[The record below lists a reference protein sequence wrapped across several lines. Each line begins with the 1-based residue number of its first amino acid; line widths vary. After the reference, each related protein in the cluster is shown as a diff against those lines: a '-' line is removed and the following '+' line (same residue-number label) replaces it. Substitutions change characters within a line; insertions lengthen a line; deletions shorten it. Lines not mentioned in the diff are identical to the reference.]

1 MKTVIQELVELEQD
15 LTRMFDSDIRV
26 GLALLEFIRTNKNK
40 LKKNYEEDKGRKSN
54 NANTL
59 LSAVIVHPHPIVEL
73 RLEKIKEDESG
84 KYTELVIYNTVSKEV
99 ESSFFLTIELAEE
112 IINQLKDF
120 INNCR

>member
-1 MKTVIQELVELEQD
+1 MENGD
-15 LTRMFDSDIRV
+15 L
-26 GLALLEFIRTNKNK
+26 KN
-40 LKKNYEEDKGRKSN
+40 KSN

-84 KYTELVIYNTVSKEV
+84 KYTELIIYNTVSKEI
-99 ESSFFLTIELAEE
+99 ESSFFLTVELAEE